1 MTSRTNFHGA
11 FGDVN
16 VRELF
21 ELVIHAGKLLLHVFG
36 RLVGNIQI
44 SSTVFATAALANFG
58 VNGARDN
65 VTGGKLHAL
74 GIVLLH
80 EALTVFVAKNSA
92 FTAHSFR
99 YRYPLDAG
107 RPDHTRGMKLNKLHI
122 EQLSSGVISKRHAVT
137 GVLPG
142 VRRDA
147 IGLANAACSHHNR
160 FRFQHHKAAL
170 LAPITERAYNT
181 LAIGK
186 QADDSALHEDVK
198 AHLHAAV
205 LKRADHLQASAV
217 AYMAEPFES
226 MAA

>member
-99 YRYPLDAG
+99 YQYPLDAG

-137 GVLPG
+137 CVLPG

-147 IGLANAACSHHNR
+147 IGLAITARRHHYG
-160 FRFQHHKAAL
+160 FRFQHDKAPLFTPVSECAHNAL
-170 LAPITERAYNT
+170 TVSQ
-181 LAIGK
+181 

-198 AHLHAAV
+198 AHLHATV
-205 LKRADHLQASAV
+205 LKRADHLQ
-217 AYMAEPFES
+217 
-226 MAA
+226 